1 MEILEDSKLREDAMR
16 ELYEV
21 SLNGCVST
29 LNTLIQ
35 KDPLILSRIS
45 LYPYTETPL
54 HIASLLGHL
63 DFCEV
68 LLQNSPSLATE
79 LNSEGR
85 CPLHLA
91 SANGH
96 TVVVKAL
103 LRTNPEMCLVGDK
116 DEMLPLHFAAMR
128 GRVGAIEELIKAK
141 PDSIREMTKTD
152 DGSVLH
158 LCVRYNHLEA
168 LKLLVESLRSEHQFL
183 YSLKDKEDNTLL
195 RLAVKRRQIKIVKY
209 LLSLSEMSTEI
220 NTLNKEGL
228 ISMDT
233 LGQCPREFISQHILT
248 EGVEKSENEVIT
260 QEAVSSTTLVSNH
273 QTTLSTSRQEPTSSQ
288 SSITIVIVQPDLSLA
303 SSPSQTNNDPP
314 PQTSSSSSSESS
326 PTNNDPEP
334 AQVSLQPTQPYRQQ
348 QSSQTQSVTIELVQ
362 LDPPPQPS
370 PQQIPSPSQTN
381 INPEQGQPSTQQTP
395 TNNSNSI
402 PPATPSN
409 GHVQPL
415 TSENIITS
423 ENQGHAN
430 RWNRFERF
438 CRTYLL
444 DDGNW
449 MMDIKTR
456 EQLMVAAT
464 VMATMTFQSAL
475 SPPGGVWQG
484 DTTQDGFACPDYGF
498 CQAGTAVVGYAWSPD
513 FLKFIFLNSSSFFA
527 SLCVMLVLMSG
538 FPLENKVV
546 MRILTFLMIVAA
558 SCMLLTYMW
567 ALGLVSP
574 NHIYYKTKKLG
585 YLLVG
590 MWAFLLALVILL
602 HASRLVFWFR
612 SPRKPS
618 STNIAPPSLP

>member
-195 RLAVKRRQIKIVKY
+195 RLAVKRRQIKV
-209 LLSLSEMSTEI
+209 L
-220 NTLNKEGL
+220 
-228 ISMDT
+228 
-233 LGQCPREFISQHILT
+233 FIH
-248 EGVEKSENEVIT
+248 N
-260 QEAVSSTTLVSNH
+260 
-273 QTTLSTSRQEPTSSQ
+273 
-288 SSITIVIVQPDLSLA
+288 
-303 SSPSQTNNDPP
+303 
-314 PQTSSSSSSESS
+314 
-326 PTNNDPEP
+326 
-334 AQVSLQPTQPYRQQ
+334 
-348 QSSQTQSVTIELVQ
+348 
-362 LDPPPQPS
+362 
-370 PQQIPSPSQTN
+370 
-381 INPEQGQPSTQQTP
+381 
-395 TNNSNSI
+395 
-402 PPATPSN
+402 
-409 GHVQPL
+409 
-415 TSENIITS
+415 
-423 ENQGHAN
+423 
-430 RWNRFERF
+430 
-438 CRTYLL
+438 LL
-444 DDGNW
+444 DN
-449 MMDIKTR
+449 
-456 EQLMVAAT
+456 
-464 VMATMTFQSAL
+464 TFYF
-475 SPPGGVWQG
+475 
-484 DTTQDGFACPDYGF
+484 TQ
-498 CQAGTAVVGYAWSPD
+498 T
-513 FLKFIFLNSSSFFA
+513 IFL
-527 SLCVMLVLMSG
+527 CQVL
-538 FPLENKVV
+538 
-546 MRILTFLMIVAA
+546 
-558 SCMLLTYMW
+558 
-567 ALGLVSP
+567 
-574 NHIYYKTKKLG
+574 
-585 YLLVG
+585 
-590 MWAFLLALVILL
+590 
-602 HASRLVFWFR
+602 
-612 SPRKPS
+612 
-618 STNIAPPSLP
+618 